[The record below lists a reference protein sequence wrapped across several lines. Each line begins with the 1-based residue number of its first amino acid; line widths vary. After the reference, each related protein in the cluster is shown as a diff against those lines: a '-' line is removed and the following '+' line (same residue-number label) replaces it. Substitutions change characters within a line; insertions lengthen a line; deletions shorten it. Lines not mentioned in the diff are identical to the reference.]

1 MSKSKQ
7 LKLIQVFRGIAA
19 LLVVLVHGDLIFN
32 QNLNRDFLFDIF
44 AFGGSGV
51 DFFFVLSGFIIFYIH
66 KKDIQNP
73 SRLKSFVLK
82 RLVRIYPIYWV
93 VLTGK
98 LIASFMFDYSST
110 HQGSFGEIIK
120 AFILFPQ
127 DREILSSSFIGVSW
141 TLTFEVFFYI
151 LFSFLIWVKPKLLVP
166 SITVWILATLL
177 TFFGFISFPED
188 QATIQL
194 VFNELNLEFILG
206 CLAAYILS
214 RHKIN
219 HGLYL
224 ICLGCFLYTISAI
237 NTNYGLV
244 SVSDVIA
251 FGIPSTI
258 LIIGSVS
265 LELSKNIDVNPL
277 LMILGDA
284 SYSIYLIHGFVMNN
298 STKILV
304 NNLGLK
310 IFLANS
316 ITLSIFAIFNAVI
329 AVAVGCIVYFY
340 IEKPII
346 SRLRPLLV
354 KN

>member
-19 LLVVLVHGDLIFN
+19 LLVVLVHGDLIFH

-51 DFFFVLSGFIIFYIH
+51 DFFFVLSGFIIFYVH
-66 KKDIQNP
+66 QKDIQKP
-73 SRLKSFVLK
+73 KKIKSFLAK
-82 RLVRIYPIYWV
+82 RFIRIYPIYWI

-98 LIASFMFDYSST
+98 IMASFLFSYSIT
-110 HQGSFGEIIK
+110 YQRSFGEIIK
-120 AFILFPQ
+120 AFLLFPQ
-127 DREILSSSFIGVSW
+127 DRELLSSSFIGVSW
-141 TLTFEVFFYI
+141 TLTFELFFYI
-151 LFSFLIWVKPKLLVP
+151 LFSFLIWVKPKILIP

-177 TFFGFISFPED
+177 SFFGFISFPED
-188 QATIQL
+188 NATIQI
-194 VFNELNLEFILG
+194 VFNELNLQFILG
-206 CLAAYILS
+206 CLAAYLLS

-224 ICLGCFLYTISAI
+224 ICVGCFLYTLSAI

-244 SVSDVIA
+244 NVSDVIG
-251 FGIPSTI
+251 FGIPSTL

-265 LELSKNIDVNPL
+265 LELSKNVEVNPL
-277 LMILGDA
+277 LILLGNA

-298 STKILV
+298 LTRILV

-310 IFLANS
+310 IVIENS
-316 ITLSIFAIFNAVI
+316 ITLSIFAILNAVI
-329 AVAVGCIVYFY
+329 AVAVGCFVYSY

-346 SRLRPLLV
+346 SRLRPILV